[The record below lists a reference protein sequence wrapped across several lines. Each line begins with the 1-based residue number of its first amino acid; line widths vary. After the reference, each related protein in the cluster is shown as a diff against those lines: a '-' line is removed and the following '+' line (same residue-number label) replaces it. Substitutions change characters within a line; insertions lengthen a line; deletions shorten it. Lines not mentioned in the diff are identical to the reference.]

1 MGSQTDERIPVI
13 DFTEK
18 NLKPGSDL
26 WDLACKQIRHGLEE
40 YGCFEAVYDKVP
52 TELHNSIFSA
62 AKELFDLPI
71 ETKEQKTS
79 DRPGANYVGQDPFVP
94 LYESLG
100 LDNPTSFE
108 ATESFTRIMWPA
120 GNDTF
125 RYIYIY
131 IHIVSSS

>member
-26 WDLACKQIRHGLEE
+26 WDLACKQIRRGLEE

-71 ETKEQKTS
+71 ETKKQKTN
-79 DRPGANYVGQDPFVP
+79 DRPGTNYLGQDPFVP

-125 RYIYIY
+125 RYIYI
-131 IHIVSSS
+131 